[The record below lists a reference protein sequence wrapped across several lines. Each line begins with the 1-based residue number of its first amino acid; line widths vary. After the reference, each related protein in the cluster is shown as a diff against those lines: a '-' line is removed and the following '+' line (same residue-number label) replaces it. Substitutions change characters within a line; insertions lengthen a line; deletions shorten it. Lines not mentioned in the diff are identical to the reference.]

1 MSKKPDTTPAAATD
15 APKKR
20 SKVKLALFAMAPLV
34 LAGAGY
40 GGWMFYSGGHAEAAV
55 DEHAAEPVPVS
66 AVPTEI
72 AAETSF
78 THSFALATIIASQCG
93 KARVPALQV
102 ASDAEAHADGM
113 LVNLSWQAAARRTL
127 TLDEGNCRRF
137 LNEVRGAERKAM
149 ELAEAKAGGGG
160 HGGKGGGDHGA
171 KPAAKPAHH

>member
-1 MSKKPDTTPAAATD
+1 MSKKTGTTPAAATD
-15 APKKR
+15 APAKR
-20 SKVKLALFAMAPLV
+20 SKVKLALIALAPLV

-55 DEHAAEPVPVS
+55 EDHAAEPVAVS

-78 THSFALATIIASQCG
+78 THSFALATIIAPQCG
-93 KARVPALQV
+93 KARVPALQL

-137 LNEVRGAERKAM
+137 LNEVRAAERKAT
-149 ELAEAKAGGGG
+149 ELVEAKAGAKSAG
-160 HGGKGGGDHGA
+160 H
-171 KPAAKPAHH
+171 